1 MMVRLFSKLLRSK
14 KSPEKTA
21 SSKKAKADRH
31 AKCSGSAS
39 TARSPDDDARNE
51 VFAPKRSMTPNFL
64 RRAGRRLRLKNTHPR
79 VIDFDA
85 LPIIDRVPTAYGYH
99 SSDSDADWS
108 ADSSQSTK
116 YAFWEDEQNVF
127 PVEVDVEE
135 DETDNYD
142 FISEMD
148 DRYSHL
154 DSFSS
159 SSDDYSDDDDD
170 DDDDDSFASFED
182 KVGSEL
188 QRQRERLR
196 ANIIRHLDAV
206 TTPPKEKTSNEKS
219 AR

>member
-1 MMVRLFSKLLRSK
+1 MVRLFSKLLRSK
-14 KSPEKTA
+14 KSEGKIA

-39 TARSPDDDARNE
+39 TARSPDDGARNK
-51 VFAPKRSMTPNFL
+51 VFAPKRSMTPKFL
-64 RRAGRRLRLKNTHPR
+64 RRAGRRMRLKNTHPR

-85 LPIIDRVPTAYGYH
+85 LPIIDRVQTAYGYH

-108 ADSSQSTK
+108 AESSQSTK

-127 PVEVDVEE
+127 PVEVDVE
-135 DETDNYD
+135 DETDSYD
-142 FISEMD
+142 FISEID

-159 SSDDYSDDDDD
+159 SSDDYSDG
-170 DDDDDSFASFED
+170 DDDDSFASFED
-182 KVGSEL
+182 KVGCEL

-196 ANIIRHLDAV
+196 ANIIRHLDSV

-219 AR
+219 GL